1 MFVKQDTT
9 STRAIA
15 SALRDAD
22 AAIARAIDL
31 LGRTDIEAETGVSS
45 ELFLTLE
52 AGCTGTDARV
62 LANAAAA
69 LRAMPFTK
77 AAFDLGKLSW
87 GQVRAIVS
95 SVRFVSAAHRGVI
108 DTLVYEHAGRGG
120 DPDRLLATVDDEV
133 VRIRADLSVAREDRA
148 IERRFLTVQGR
159 LDGSATFYGEADA
172 ESTATILEALDA
184 AADRPVD
191 PDAEDSPSRP
201 QQRLDALVSI
211 SEAFLDGG
219 TTGRPRPRVLATID
233 VDAFARD
240 ARTESARILWSLAGR
255 PARVTPLATE
265 TLLCD
270 AAIVP
275 VVFDSERPVA
285 VGNATSPITSK
296 LRTALAARDGG
307 CRFPGCRAPVSWCD
321 AHHIRAR
328 INQGPTVIDNLLLLC
343 RRCHRLV
350 HRFRWRIELRDD
362 GTIEFSRP
370 GRTYLSTPRARPSP
384 RE

>member
-120 DPDRLLATVDDEV
+120 DPDRLLATVDDRRRTITREV
-133 VRIRADLSVAREDRA
+133 VAYDYGLSLIFHHLSLSPPQHSRSPRYAVGGRPP
-148 IERRFLTVQGR
+148 GR
-159 LDGSATFYGEADA
+159 L
-172 ESTATILEALDA
+172 
-184 AADRPVD
+184 
-191 PDAEDSPSRP
+191 
-201 QQRLDALVSI
+201 
-211 SEAFLDGG
+211 
-219 TTGRPRPRVLATID
+219 
-233 VDAFARD
+233 
-240 ARTESARILWSLAGR
+240 
-255 PARVTPLATE
+255 
-265 TLLCD
+265 
-270 AAIVP
+270 
-275 VVFDSERPVA
+275 
-285 VGNATSPITSK
+285 
-296 LRTALAARDGG
+296 
-307 CRFPGCRAPVSWCD
+307 
-321 AHHIRAR
+321 
-328 INQGPTVIDNLLLLC
+328 
-343 RRCHRLV
+343 
-350 HRFRWRIELRDD
+350 
-362 GTIEFSRP
+362 
-370 GRTYLSTPRARPSP
+370 
-384 RE
+384 